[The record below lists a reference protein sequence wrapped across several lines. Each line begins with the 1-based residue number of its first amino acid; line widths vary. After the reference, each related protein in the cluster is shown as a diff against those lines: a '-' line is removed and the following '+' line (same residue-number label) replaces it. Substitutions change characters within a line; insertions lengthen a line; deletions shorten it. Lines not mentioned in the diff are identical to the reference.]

1 MNGRPISA
9 GRAIFA
15 LMLCALP
22 AAGCASWRAP
32 RIDPTGQRIFLP
44 PEAAVVPASPVV
56 AGVPAPQESVSLVP
70 GEIIAPVNSE
80 VILLAGVHRADGS
93 LWSHQRVEWM
103 LDERGAGQFVTLG
116 DRGNWFLRLPRD
128 TPRKLTNHFAVGS
141 TSKSQFTITRGT
153 ADAGDDVTV
162 RAGQAWVSVTSPVE
176 GSSRVTAYS
185 PAVPSWR
192 LRKATATIHW
202 VDAQWVFP
210 APSIN
215 PVGTRHVFTT
225 TVSRHTNNTPLAGWI
240 VRYRIIGGPPAGFA
254 PEGAE
259 VLEVVTDAMGQASV
273 ELFQKQPQA
282 GVSRVGIEIVRPPQ
296 EGYERPLILGTGTVT
311 KTWTSPD
318 IAIRAGGPARAGLG
332 ATATYQFAITNPGD
346 LPARGVTLGSE
357 LPPGTSLVSSNP
369 PAEVAGGRITWT
381 LGDLAPRETRPVELN
396 LRVEQLGSLSVC
408 GSVRTA
414 EGLTASDCASTVVAE
429 PSLEVQIRGPKTAVV
444 GENVRYE
451 VTITNRG
458 QVAATGLIITDTFD
472 PGLRHMVSGS
482 PIERDLPPIEPGGSR
497 TIYITFAVVAPGE
510 QCHTV
515 AVSGQAGVSASA
527 RACLTA
533 TAAAP
538 PEQPPAAQPPGA
550 GPPPAGQA
558 GQAALEVTMTGPR
571 QRRVGETAAFSID
584 IRNTGAAPLTNLRI
598 VDTYELAL
606 DPVQASG
613 GFTRGREELVWQLA
627 RLEPGKTYTLQ
638 VNCQCVAAAASA
650 CNRVTVYSDQRPP
663 LADEACVEIFPP
675 QQSPS
680 DITPP
685 AGRPELSMTVADLN
699 DPARVGQEITY
710 RIFVANPGPVSVRNV
725 QLSVTLP
732 PELTAVPTGTSG
744 PTRAAFEGRTIR
756 FEPVAEM
763 RAETDLRPADAL
775 SFTIRA
781 RATSPGAASVQAEL
795 TGASIEPIRVEE
807 TTQVLPGM

>member
-1 MNGRPISA
+1 MNGRPINA
-9 GRAIFA
+9 ARAICA
-15 LMLCALP
+15 LVLCALS

-44 PEAAVVPASPVV
+44 PEAAVVPAAPIV

-70 GEIIAPVNSE
+70 GEIIAPVGSE
-80 VILLAGVHRADGS
+80 VILLAGVNQADGS
-93 LWSHQRVEWM
+93 LWPHQRVEWM
-103 LDERGAGQFVTLG
+103 LDERSTGQFVTLG
-116 DRGNWFLRLPRD
+116 DRDNWFLRLPRD
-128 TPRKLTNHFAVGS
+128 TPRKLTNHFAIGS
-141 TSKSQFTITRGT
+141 TSSSQFTITRGT

-162 RAGQAWVSVTSPVE
+162 QAGQAWISVTSPVE

-210 APSIN
+210 APSIT
-215 PVGTRHVFTT
+215 PVGARHVFTT
-225 TVSRHTNNTPLAGWI
+225 TVSRHTNNTPLTGWI

-259 VLEVVTDAMGQASV
+259 VLEVPTDALGQASV
-273 ELFQKQPQA
+273 EIFQKQPQA
-282 GVSRVGIEIVRPPQ
+282 GTSRVGIEIIRPPQ
-296 EGYERPLILGTGTVT
+296 AGYERELILGTGTVT
-311 KTWTSPD
+311 QTWTAPD
-318 IAIRAGGPARAGLG
+318 IAINATGPARAGLG

-346 LPARGVTLGSE
+346 LPARGVTLTSE
-357 LPPGTSLVSSNP
+357 LPPGASLVSSNP
-369 PAEVAGGRITWT
+369 PAEVAGGRLTWT

-396 LRVEQLGSLSVC
+396 LRADQLGSLSVC
-408 GSVRTA
+408 ASVRTA
-414 EGLTASDCASTVVAE
+414 EGLTASDCASTVVAS
-429 PSLEVQIRGPKTAVV
+429 PSLEVQIRGPQTAVV
-444 GENVRYE
+444 GEDVRYE

-472 PGLRHMVSGS
+472 PGFRHMISGS
-482 PIERDLPPIEPGGSR
+482 PIERDLPDIEPGQSR
-497 TIYITFAVVAPGE
+497 TIYITFGVVAPGE

-515 AVSGQAGVSASA
+515 AVSGAAGVSASA

-533 TAAAP
+533 TAAPP
-538 PEQPPAAQPPGA
+538 PEQ
-550 GPPPAGQA
+550 PPPAGQA
-558 GQAALEVTMTGPR
+558 EGAALQVTMTGPR
-571 QRRVGETAAFSID
+571 QRRVGEIAEFSID
-584 IRNTGAAPLTNLRI
+584 IRNTGEVPLTNLRI

-613 GFTRGREELVWQLA
+613 GFTRGREELVWQLD
-627 RLEPGKTYTLQ
+627 RLEPGKTYSLQ
-638 VNCQCVAAAASA
+638 VNCQCVAAVASA

-675 QQSPS
+675 QESPS

-685 AGRPELSMTVADLN
+685 AGRPELSMSVADLN
-699 DPARVGQEITY
+699 DPARVGQEVTY
-710 RIFVANPGPVSVRNV
+710 RVFVTNQGPTSVRNV

-732 PELTAVPTGTSG
+732 PELTPVPAGTSG
-744 PTRAAFEGRTIR
+744 PTRAVFDGQTIR

-763 RAETDLRPADAL
+763 RAETNLRPADAV

-781 RATSPGAASVQAEL
+781 RAASPGAARIQAEL
-795 TGASIEPIRVEE
+795 TGEGVQPIRVEE
-807 TTQVLPGM
+807 TTHVLPGT